1 MRDPDLTAHRSHFAT
16 GRFASDS
23 LFRSALESS
32 PDCVKILDLSGH
44 IQFINRNGVILME
57 AGDAS
62 NMLGREWLQLWG
74 DTEQP
79 AIAVALCKAAKGE
92 TQRIMGPA
100 PTFTGAVRFFDNVI
114 APLLDD
120 DGTAVA
126 LLVTSR
132 DVTELEAARREA
144 EEGERKAELQAAVL
158 RSAGEMA
165 KLGGWESTFS
175 TRIIQRSEQALLTLG
190 GGPRELSVDDAA
202 LIYDEADRGWIG
214 DLMHQARTTGE
225 KIIFE
230 ARITRYDGV
239 RAWIRVFGEA
249 RYEHGECVGLRGA
262 CMDIS
267 EEKAA
272 EETIRGAE
280 QRLILALQMAGM
292 HVYELD
298 FEQSRL
304 THHGSE
310 DSLFDAPPV
319 FDDLWPDLENIVA
332 DVDRDRVAAE
342 WDAAQAA
349 DRPFRTEFRVN
360 RADGRE
366 VWAYAVAETIRDEA
380 GEPRRLIGALKD
392 ITARKRDEL
401 RTQASLSQMR
411 EHETRQKLLLDELNH
426 RVKNTLAAVQ
436 SVAVQTLRDEGDLAG
451 ARDLFIERLLAL
463 SSTHNLLVRR
473 AWDSACLHELAEMT
487 LRPYGRPY
495 AVFGPDLQL
504 DPNFAVSLGMALHEL
519 ATNALK
525 HGAWRGAGRV
535 DVEVVENAGGDI
547 SLTWRETGGAAV
559 VPPTRR
565 GFGSRLLERG
575 VAREL
580 GGKVGM
586 DFAPA
591 GLVCAIQVPASDRL
605 KVIREEA

>member
-1 MRDPDLTAHRSHFAT
+1 MNAPRSHFAS

-32 PDCVKILDLSGH
+32 PDCVKILDLSGQ
-44 IQFINRNGVILME
+44 IQFVNRNGVVLME

-62 NMLGREWLQLWG
+62 ALLGREWLHLWG
-74 DTEQP
+74 DAEQP
-79 AIAVALCKAAKGE
+79 AVAVALRRAARGE
-92 TQRIMGPA
+92 TQRITGPA
-100 PTFTGAVRFFDNVI
+100 LTFKGAVRYFDNVI

-120 DGTAVA
+120 DGGPVA

-132 DVTELEAARREA
+132 DVTELEAARR
-144 EEGERKAELQAAVL
+144 KAEDRERRAEHQAAVL
-158 RSAGEMA
+158 RSAGELA
-165 KLGGWESTFS
+165 KLGGWESNFRTG
-175 TRIIQRSEQALLTLG
+175 RVHRSEQAVRTLG
-190 GGPRELSVDDAA
+190 GGPADLPLDAAA
-202 LIYDEADRGWIG
+202 LIYDADDRPRIG
-214 DLMHQARTTGE
+214 ELLRKARKHGE
-225 KIIFE
+225 RIIFE

-239 RAWIRVFGEA
+239 RVWIRVFGEA
-249 RYEHGECVGLRGA
+249 HYENGECVGLRGA

-272 EETIRGAE
+272 EETIRRAE

-298 FEQSRL
+298 FDHQRL
-304 THHGSE
+304 THHGSD
-310 DSLFDAPPV
+310 DSVFDATPS
-319 FDDLWPDLENIVA
+319 FGDLWPDLENIVA
-332 DVDRDRVAAE
+332 AVDRDRVAAE
-342 WDAAQAA
+342 WDAARDLDA
-349 DRPFRTEFRVN
+349 PFQSEFRVN

-366 VWAYAVAETIRDEA
+366 VWAYAVAETIRDETGA
-380 GEPRRLIGALKD
+380 PRRLIGALKD
-392 ITARKRDEL
+392 ITERKRDEL
-401 RTQASLSQMR
+401 RTHATMSQMR
-411 EHETRQKLLLDELNH
+411 EHESRQKLLLDELNH

-436 SVAVQTLRDEGDLAG
+436 SVAVQTLRDEGDLTG

-473 AWDSACLHELAEMT
+473 AWDSACLHELSETT

-495 AVFGPDLQL
+495 SVSGPDLQL

-535 DVEVVENAGGDI
+535 DVEVVEHARGDI
-547 SLTWRETGGAAV
+547 SLTWRETGGAV
-559 VPPTRR
+559 VTPPTRR

-580 GGKVGM
+580 GGKVTM
-586 DFAPA
+586 DFAPT

-605 KVIREEA
+605 KVLREEVG